1 MSPRHNPSDN
11 PLETPGAQQMAA
23 WTLRLAQSAG
33 FGWLLAADP
42 HLFALLYASCAAAVS
57 PPGLLA
63 EESCEEGAAD
73 EKLLPTLKD
82 LQRQFGERT
91 SGRFVRLYLRGTSM
105 FAVIGRDQGSF
116 RDALREWAGTAEVEA
131 SRFITALDENIDRI
145 AGLLDLNTAEREV
158 LAFQIGRARPG
169 FSQLFEL
176 LMGADQATKAV
187 LGAALGHSES
197 EVVSALSEQGALV
210 RSGLL
215 HVKQRP
221 LRVQGPSSHLSAT
234 LAEHAED
241 DAALVE
247 RFVKPLCPSP
257 STGSLG
263 RLHED
268 DRQIL
273 LGLLRKPLPAGHGVH
288 ALVHGPK
295 TVDKRDMMARL
306 LQDEGVEGHAVVTRH
321 VAAGDMPTW
330 TYIAQRHV
338 ERSSPGAA
346 LVVDRAH
353 EALASRP
360 RTMLHLFDL
369 DDAELAY
376 DDDPERASDEGL
388 TASRVRCVWITDRA
402 RQLSERN
409 LGAFLFHC
417 EALPGSR
424 AERRVR
430 VAQVISDFGLS
441 SRLERDLAK
450 YSLLGEQQVRQAA
463 ELARLIVL
471 ADDESHDEPDGR
483 REQLD
488 AEREQVIKRAVAH
501 SQKVLGRDRTE
512 GIRDSVTGYDLEL
525 LNIAGRFTPQQ
536 IIASL
541 RKRPVGSLCFWGIP
555 GAGKT
560 QLAEH
565 IAVELDV
572 PILMRSA
579 SELLS
584 MWLGETE
591 QQISKMFAEAEHEG
605 ALLFLDEADSFL
617 RDRTLARAHWEV
629 TQVNELLQRM
639 ERFEG
644 MFIAATNLM
653 DSIDAAAMRRFT
665 WKLEFKA
672 LRQEQAWSMF
682 CRESGFDPNAD
693 PAHAD
698 ELRQALGAIADL
710 APGDFATVKRQ
721 AQMLGE
727 ELSAESWMEQ
737 LAAEAK
743 AKMLG
748 LRRQQL
754 GFAS

>member
-1 MSPRHNPSDN
+1 MNPQHSSSDN

-23 WTLRLAQSAG
+23 WTLRLAQSPG
-33 FGWLLAADP
+33 FGWLLATDP

-57 PPGLLA
+57 PPEPLA
-63 EESCEEGAAD
+63 GDDREASAAD

-91 SGRFVRLYLRGTSM
+91 SGRFVRLYLRGTSV
-105 FAVIGRDQGSF
+105 FGLIDGDEAAFQ
-116 RDALREWAGTAEVEA
+116 DALRDWAQTAAMEA
-131 SRFITALDENIDRI
+131 SRFITALDENVGRI
-145 AGLLDLNTAEREV
+145 AELLDLTTTERDV
-158 LAFQIGRARPG
+158 LAFQIGRSRPG

-176 LMGADQATKAV
+176 LMDADRATKAV
-187 LGAALGHSES
+187 LGAALGSPES
-197 EVVSALSEQGALV
+197 EVVSALSERGALA

-215 HVKQRP
+215 NVKERP
-221 LRVQGPSSHLSAT
+221 LRVSGPSPHLSAT
-234 LAEHAED
+234 LAERAEE
-241 DAALVE
+241 DAELVE
-247 RFVKPLCPSP
+247 RFVKLLSPSP

-268 DRQIL
+268 DKRIL
-273 LGLLRKPLPAGHGVH
+273 LGVLRKPLPVDRGVH
-288 ALVHGPK
+288 TLVYGPK
-295 TVDKRDMMARL
+295 SVDKRDMMARL
-306 LQDEGVEGHAVVTRH
+306 LEDEGIRGHAVVTRH

-338 ERSSPGAA
+338 ERSDLGAV

-360 RTMLHLFDL
+360 QSRFHLFDF
-369 DDAELAY
+369 DDDELVH

-388 TASRVRCVWITDRA
+388 TESRARCVWITDRA

-417 EALPGSR
+417 EAFPGSR
-424 AERRVR
+424 AERRAR
-430 VAQVISDFGLS
+430 VAQVISDFDLS

-471 ADDESHDEPDGR
+471 PDDESRDEPATGQ
-483 REQLD
+483 EWLD
-488 AEREQVIKRAVAH
+488 PERERVIKRAVAH

-512 GIRDSVTGYDLEL
+512 GLRDSVTSYDLDL
-525 LNIAGRFTPQQ
+525 LNIAGRFTPKQ
-536 IIASL
+536 IITALSQ
-541 RKRPVGSLCFWGIP
+541 RPRGSLCFWGIP

-565 IAVELDV
+565 IAVELDL

-591 QQISKMFAEAEHEG
+591 QQISKMFAEAQNEG

-617 RDRTLARAHWEV
+617 RDRTLARTHWEV

-644 MFIAATNLM
+644 IFIAATNLM

-665 WKLEFKA
+665 WKLEFKT
-672 LRQEQAWSMF
+672 LRHEQAWSMF
-682 CRESGFDPNAD
+682 CTESGFDPNTEAER
-693 PAHAD
+693 AG
-698 ELRQALGAIADL
+698 EFRQALDAIDDL

-721 AQMLGE
+721 AQVLGE
-727 ELSAESWMEQ
+727 ELSPEAWIEQ

>member
-1 MSPRHNPSDN
+1 MDPHYDSADN

-23 WTLRLAQSAG
+23 WALRLAQSPG
-33 FGWLLAADP
+33 FGRLLAADP
-42 HLFALLYASCAAAVS
+42 HLFALLYASCAAAVA
-57 PPGLLA
+57 PPEPLA
-63 EESCEEGAAD
+63 GDDREASAAD

-91 SGRFVRLYLRGTSM
+91 SGRFVRLYLRGTSV
-105 FAVIGRDQGSF
+105 FGLIDRDEHTF
-116 RDALREWAGTAEVEA
+116 RKALREWAQAAEVEA
-131 SRFITALDENIDRI
+131 SRFVTALDENVGRI
-145 AGLLDLNTAEREV
+145 SRLLDLTAAERDV
-158 LAFQIGRARPG
+158 LSFQMGRSRPG

-176 LMGADQATKAV
+176 LMDADRATKAV
-187 LGAALGHSES
+187 LGATLGHPEP
-197 EVVSALSEQGALV
+197 EIVSALSEHGTLA

-215 HVKQRP
+215 NVKERP
-221 LRVQGPSSHLSAT
+221 LRVSGPSHLLSAT

-241 DAALVE
+241 DGELLK
-247 RFVKPLCPSP
+247 RFVKPLSPAP

-263 RLHED
+263 RLHDD

-273 LGLLRKPLPAGHGVH
+273 VGVLRKPLPAGRGMHT
-288 ALVHGPK
+288 LVYGPK
-295 TVDKRDMMARL
+295 SVDKRDMMARL
-306 LQDEGVEGHAVVTRH
+306 LGEEGIRGHAVVTRH

-338 ERSSPGAA
+338 ERSDQDAV

-360 RTMLHLFDL
+360 RARFNLFDF
-369 DDAELAY
+369 DDDGGVY

-388 TASRVRCVWITDRA
+388 TESHVRCVWITDRA

-417 EALPGSR
+417 EAFPGSR
-424 AERRVR
+424 AERRAR

-441 SRLERDLAK
+441 SRLERELAK

-463 ELARLIVL
+463 ELARLAVL
-471 ADDESHDEPDGR
+471 ADDKLHDEPTAR
-483 REQLD
+483 RELLD
-488 AEREQVIKRAVAH
+488 AERERVIKRAVAH

-512 GIRDSVTGYDLEL
+512 GLRDSVTSYDLDL

-536 IIASL
+536 IITALSE
-541 RKRPVGSLCFWGIP
+541 RPKGSLCFWGLP

-565 IAVELDV
+565 IAVELDL

-591 QQISKMFAEAEHEG
+591 QQISKMFAEAENEG

-644 MFIAATNLM
+644 IFIAATNLM

-665 WKLEFKA
+665 WKLEFKS
-672 LRQEQAWSMF
+672 LRPEQAWSMF
-682 CRESGFDPNAD
+682 CTESGFDPDAE
-693 PAHAD
+693 PERAA
-698 ELRQALGAIADL
+698 ELRRALDAIDDL

-721 AQMLGE
+721 AQVLGE
-727 ELSAESWMEQ
+727 NLSPDAWMEQ

-748 LRRQQL
+748 LRRQQA